1 MRSKFRLLPAV
12 AALLCSTQGLR
23 AEAPHSGPVQSYDS
37 YGSWFVACDNTL
49 ACVAKGFADSSH
61 GTEIRIERDAGPA
74 AKPVVSIRA
83 DHKFDRAGIAID
95 GKPAGLAASVWEMTT
110 DADETSLASDDLAA
124 IRAFV
129 LRLRDASTLRLGAED
144 DIPLDGFA
152 AAMLRIDD
160 RQGRVGGVTALLRA
174 GPAPAGK
181 VPPPPPRPKI
191 PYHPITAKLL
201 PGEGGRLIAAVRAR
215 QKAVFAKE
223 QCEADVSM
231 APEAYPLDA
240 KQALVLIPCIM
251 GAYQG
256 SSLAFIASRA
266 GGASQRLI
274 APTPYLG
281 NGTDRSD
288 ARYFTDATF
297 DPKTGMLSDAA
308 KGRGMAD
315 CGMSASWIWDGAAFR
330 LSDMALQQSC
340 GGVDPGDWPVLFRS
354 VH

>member
-1 MRSKFRLLPAV
+1 MATAV
-12 AALLCSTQGLR
+12 AALLCSAPALR
-23 AEAPHSGPVQSYDS
+23 AESSQSGPVQSYDS

-74 AKPVVSIRA
+74 AKPVVTIRA

-95 GKPAGLAASVWEMTT
+95 GKPAGLAAPAWEMTT
-110 DADETSLASDDLAA
+110 DADETALASDDLAS
-124 IRAFV
+124 IRTLV

-152 AAMLRIDD
+152 AAMLRIDA
-160 RQGRVGGVTALLRA
+160 RQGRVGGVTALLRP
-174 GPAPAGK
+174 GPLPAAK
-181 VPPPPPRPKI
+181 VPLPPPRPKI
-191 PYHPITAKLL
+191 PYHPITARLA
-201 PGEGGRLIAAVRAR
+201 PGEDARLIAAVRAG

-223 QCEADVSM
+223 DCEADVSM
-231 APEAYPLDA
+231 DPEAYALDA
-240 KQALVLIPCIM
+240 RQALVLIPCIM

-256 SSLAFIASRA
+256 SSLAFIAQRA
-266 GGASQRLI
+266 GGSSRRLI
-274 APTPYLG
+274 APTPYIG
-281 NGTDRSD
+281 NGTDHSD
-288 ARYFTDATF
+288 ARYFTDSTF

-315 CGMSASWIWDGAAFR
+315 CGMSASWIWDGTAFQ
-330 LSDMALQQSC
+330 LTDMALQQSC
-340 GGVDPGDWPVLFRS
+340 GGIEPGDWPTLFRS